1 MILCWAPICVA
12 LKKSRSQNLV
22 GKGAGASVGRL
33 LCEEMT
39 HEYLTTCRRG
49 CGTIAANLAMRA
61 VQAYEIIGSSACVM
75 GETDAARE
83 DASHLGDTQ
92 RELVKAACEIRPYTP
107 GRMAILVTARDLA
120 KSFSARP
127 LFEGVGFTL
136 AEGERIGLIGPNGA
150 GKTTLL
156 RILAGVD
163 SSDRGELAPRRG
175 LRVGHVEQ
183 MPGFHPGQT
192 VREAVLEPAAGFVDA
207 DHRWQAEA
215 RADELIARLDL
226 SGPQAGAD
234 APVDRLSGGWRKRV
248 ALARALVREPELLLL
263 DEPTNH
269 LDVESILWLEKFLA
283 QAPFA
288 TVTVTHDRLF
298 LQRVSNR
305 ILELDPRNE
314 GGLLSVDGDYATFL
328 ERKEALL
335 AAQERREASLR
346 NTLRRETEW
355 LRRGAPARSTKQQA
369 RIQRVEAMAD
379 AVEDVA
385 ARNVS
390 GAAALD
396 FGSAGRKP
404 KRLIEAKAIAKAYD
418 GKSIFRGIDLFLGP
432 GSRVGLIGKN
442 GCGKS
447 TLLRVL
453 VGQEA
458 PDAGQVIRAD
468 NLQVAYFEQQ
478 RESLD
483 PEATVIDT
491 LCPGG
496 DKVNF
501 RGTWMHANGYLA
513 RFLFR
518 TEQGT
523 LRVGQLSGGE
533 QSRLALARL
542 MLRPANV
549 LVLDEPTNDL
559 DLATL
564 DVLEET
570 LIDFDG
576 AVLLVSHDRTFLDRT
591 TTSLLAFSDR
601 PDGQVAHLVGLSQ
614 WEAWYAAERE
624 DMAAAAERKEP
635 SPTRAQSSGPRRK
648 LSYKDQRD
656 FDTIQARIAVAEAH
670 LAALESEQ
678 ARPEL
683 ASNASR
689 LVELLGQIESARAD
703 IDVLYARWSEL
714 EAILA

>member
-1 MILCWAPICVA
+1 
-12 LKKSRSQNLV
+12 
-22 GKGAGASVGRL
+22 
-33 LCEEMT
+33 
-39 HEYLTTCRRG
+39 
-49 CGTIAANLAMRA
+49 
-61 VQAYEIIGSSACVM
+61 
-75 GETDAARE
+75 
-83 DASHLGDTQ
+83 
-92 RELVKAACEIRPYTP
+92 
-107 GRMAILVTARDLA
+107 
-120 KSFSARP
+120 
-127 LFEGVGFTL
+127 
-136 AEGERIGLIGPNGA
+136 
-150 GKTTLL
+150 
-156 RILAGVD
+156 
-163 SSDRGELAPRRG
+163 
-175 LRVGHVEQ
+175 
-183 MPGFHPGQT
+183 
-192 VREAVLEPAAGFVDA
+192 VREAVLEPAEFVDA

-215 RADELIARLDL
+215 RADELIARLEL
-226 SGPQAGAD
+226 SGSQAGAD
-234 APVDRLSGGWRKRV
+234 APVERLSGGWRKRV
-248 ALARALVREPELLLL
+248 ALARELSREPELLLL

-288 TVTVTHDRLF
+288 TITVTHDRLF

-328 ERKEALL
+328 ERKEELL
-335 AAQERREASLR
+335 AAQERQETTLR

-355 LRRGAPARSTKQQA
+355 LRRGAKARSTKQQA
-369 RIQRVEAMAD
+369 RIQRAEALVG
-379 AVEDVA
+379 AVEELA

-390 GAAALD
+390 GTAALD

-404 KRLIEAKAIAKAYD
+404 KRLIEAKGI
-418 GKSIFRGIDLFLGP
+418 GKTYAGKIIFQGIDLFLGP
-432 GSRVGLIGKN
+432 GSRLGLIGKN

-458 PDAGQVIRAD
+458 PDTGEVIRAD
-468 NLQVAYFEQQ
+468 NFQVAYFEQQ

-483 PEATVIDT
+483 PNVTVIDT

-496 DKVNF
+496 DQVDF
-501 RGTWMHANGYLA
+501 RGTWVHVNGYLS

-518 TEQGT
+518 AEQGK

-570 LIDFDG
+570 LINFDG
-576 AVLLVSHDRTFLDRT
+576 AVLLVSHDRYFLDRT
-591 TTSLLAFSDR
+591 TTSLLAFSDL
-601 PDGQVAHLVGLSQ
+601 PGAEVTHLVGLAQ
-614 WEAWYAAERE
+614 WEAWYEAEREEIVAAAERE
-624 DMAAAAERKEP
+624 KPATARTQASA
-635 SPTRAQSSGPRRK
+635 PRRK

-656 FDTIQARIAVAEAH
+656 FDTIEARIAEAEAR

-678 ARPEL
+678 ASPEL

-689 LVELLGQIESARAD
+689 LVELIAQIESAQAEVD
-703 IDVLYARWSEL
+703 ALYARWSEL
-714 EAILA
+714 EAMVAEG

>member
-1 MILCWAPICVA
+1 
-12 LKKSRSQNLV
+12 
-22 GKGAGASVGRL
+22 
-33 LCEEMT
+33 
-39 HEYLTTCRRG
+39 
-49 CGTIAANLAMRA
+49 
-61 VQAYEIIGSSACVM
+61 
-75 GETDAARE
+75 
-83 DASHLGDTQ
+83 
-92 RELVKAACEIRPYTP
+92 
-107 GRMAILVTARDLA
+107 MAILATARNLT

-127 LFEGVGFTL
+127 LFQGVGFTL

-150 GKTTLL
+150 GKSTLL

-163 SSDRGELAPRRG
+163 SPDSGELALRRG
-175 LRVGHVEQ
+175 LRVGHVAQ
-183 MPGFHPGQT
+183 VPVFRPGQT
-192 VREAVLEPAAGFVDA
+192 VREAVLEPAEFVDA

-226 SGPQAGAD
+226 SGSQAGAD
-234 APVDRLSGGWRKRV
+234 APVERLSGGWRKRV
-248 ALARALVREPELLLL
+248 ALARELSREPELLLL

-288 TVTVTHDRLF
+288 TITVTHDRLF

-328 ERKEALL
+328 ERKEELL
-335 AAQERREASLR
+335 AAQERQETTLR
-346 NTLRRETEW
+346 NTLRRESEW
-355 LRRGAPARSTKQQA
+355 LRRGAKARSTKQQA
-369 RIQRVEAMAD
+369 RIQRAEALVG
-379 AVEDVA
+379 AVEELA

-390 GAAALD
+390 GTAALD

-404 KRLIEAKAIAKAYD
+404 KRLIEAKGI
-418 GKSIFRGIDLFLGP
+418 GKTYAGKIVFQGIDLFLGP
-432 GSRVGLIGKN
+432 GSRLGLIGKN

-458 PDAGQVIRAD
+458 PDAGEVIRAD
-468 NLQVAYFEQQ
+468 NFQVAYFEQQ

-483 PEATVIDT
+483 PNVTVIDT

-496 DKVNF
+496 DQVDF
-501 RGTWMHANGYLA
+501 RGTWVHVNGYLS

-518 TEQGT
+518 AEQGK

-570 LIDFDG
+570 LTNFDG
-576 AVLLVSHDRTFLDRT
+576 AVLLVSHDRYFLDRT
-591 TTSLLAFSDR
+591 TTSLLAVSDL
-601 PDGQVAHLVGLSQ
+601 PGAEVTHLVGLAQ
-614 WEAWYAAERE
+614 WEAWYEAERE
-624 DMAAAAERKEP
+624 DLAAAAEREKP
-635 SPTRAQSSGPRRK
+635 ATARTQASAPRRK

-656 FDTIQARIAVAEAH
+656 FDTIEARIAEAEAR
-670 LAALESEQ
+670 LAALEAEQ
-678 ARPEL
+678 ASPEL

-689 LVELLGQIESARAD
+689 LVELIAQIESAKAEVD
-703 IDVLYARWSEL
+703 ALYARWSEL
-714 EAILA
+714 EAMVVEG

>member
-1 MILCWAPICVA
+1 
-12 LKKSRSQNLV
+12 
-22 GKGAGASVGRL
+22 
-33 LCEEMT
+33 
-39 HEYLTTCRRG
+39 
-49 CGTIAANLAMRA
+49 
-61 VQAYEIIGSSACVM
+61 
-75 GETDAARE
+75 
-83 DASHLGDTQ
+83 
-92 RELVKAACEIRPYTP
+92 
-107 GRMAILVTARDLA
+107 MAILATARNLG

-127 LFEGVGFTL
+127 LFEGLCFTL

-163 SSDRGELAPRRG
+163 SPDQGELVLRRG
-175 LRVGHVEQ
+175 LCVGLVAQVPE
-183 MPGFHPGQT
+183 FRPGQT
-192 VREAVLEPAAGFVDA
+192 VREAVLEPVAGIAEA
-207 DHRWQAEA
+207 DHQWQAA
-215 RADELIARLDL
+215 AWADELIARLEL
-226 SGPQAGAD
+226 SGPQAGVN
-234 APVDRLSGGWRKRV
+234 APIDRLSGGWRKRV
-248 ALARALVREPELLLL
+248 ALARELLREPELLLL

-283 QAPFA
+283 GASFA

-305 ILELDPRNE
+305 ILELDKRNE
-314 GGLLSVDGDYATFL
+314 GGLMSVDGDYATFL
-328 ERKEALL
+328 ERKEEWM

-369 RIQRVEAMAD
+369 RIARAEALVE
-379 AVEDVA
+379 AVEDLA
-385 ARNVS
+385 ARNVV
-390 GAAALD
+390 GTAGLD
-396 FGSAGRKP
+396 FGSVGRKP
-404 KRLIEAKAIAKAYD
+404 KRLIEAKGIAKGYQ
-418 GKSIFRGIDLFLGP
+418 GKTIFEGIHLFLGP

-458 PDAGQVIRAD
+458 PDAGEVIRAD
-468 NLQVAYFEQQ
+468 SLQVAYFEQQ

-483 PEATVIDT
+483 PDVTVIDT

-496 DKVNF
+496 DQVDC
-501 RGTWMHANGYLA
+501 RGTWVHVNGYLA

-518 TEQGT
+518 PEQGK

-559 DLATL
+559 DVATL
-564 DVLEET
+564 DVLEENLT
-570 LIDFDG
+570 HFDG
-576 AVLLVSHDRTFLDRT
+576 AVLLVSHDRYFLDRT
-591 TTSLLAFSDR
+591 TTSLLAFPER
-601 PDGQVAHLVGLSQ
+601 PGGQAVHLVGLSQ
-614 WEAWYAAERE
+614 WESWYAAERE
-624 DMAAAAERKEP
+624 DLAATAEREKP
-635 SPTRAQSSGPRRK
+635 ASTRAQAPRRK

-656 FDTIQARIAVAEAH
+656 FDSIQDRIAEAEAR
-670 LAALESEQ
+670 LAALEAEQ

-689 LVELLGQIESARAD
+689 LVDLIAQIDSAKAE
-703 IDVLYARWSEL
+703 IDVLYARWSKL
-714 EAILA
+714 EAMLAEG

>member
-1 MILCWAPICVA
+1 
-12 LKKSRSQNLV
+12 
-22 GKGAGASVGRL
+22 
-33 LCEEMT
+33 
-39 HEYLTTCRRG
+39 
-49 CGTIAANLAMRA
+49 
-61 VQAYEIIGSSACVM
+61 
-75 GETDAARE
+75 
-83 DASHLGDTQ
+83 
-92 RELVKAACEIRPYTP
+92 
-107 GRMAILVTARDLA
+107 MAILVTARNLG
-120 KSFSARP
+120 KSFSSRP

-136 AEGERIGLIGPNGA
+136 GEGERIGLIGPNGA

-163 SSDRGELAPRRG
+163 SPDQGELAPRRG
-175 LRVGHVEQ
+175 LRVGHVAQVPE
-183 MPGFHPGQT
+183 FHPGQT
-192 VREAVLEPAAGFVDA
+192 VREAVLEPAAGIVDA
-207 DHRWQAEA
+207 DHRWQSEA

-234 APVDRLSGGWRKRV
+234 AAVDHLSGGWRKRV
-248 ALARALVREPELLLL
+248 ALARELVREPELLLL

-269 LDVESILWLEKFLA
+269 LDVESILWLESFLA

-298 LQRVSNR
+298 LQRISNR

-328 ERKEALL
+328 ERKEDLL
-335 AAQERREASLR
+335 AAQERRETTMR

-355 LRRGAPARSTKQQA
+355 LRRGAKARSTKQQA
-369 RIQRVEAMAD
+369 RIQRAEALTGVVEELS
-379 AVEDVA
+379 V
-385 ARNVS
+385 RNVT
-390 GAAALD
+390 GTAGLD
-396 FGSAGRKP
+396 FGSAGRQP
-404 KRLIEAKAIAKAYD
+404 KRLVEAKGISKAYA
-418 GKSIFRGIDLFLGP
+418 GKTIFQGIDLFLGP
-432 GSRVGLIGKN
+432 GSRLGLIGKN

-453 VGQEA
+453 VGQES
-458 PDAGQVIRAD
+458 PDTGEVLRAD
-468 NLQVAYFEQQ
+468 NLKVAYFEQQ

-483 PEATVIDT
+483 PAVTVIDT

-496 DKVNF
+496 DQVDF
-501 RGTWMHANGYLA
+501 RGTWVHVNGYLS

-518 TEQGT
+518 AEQGK

-564 DVLEET
+564 DVLEDT
-570 LIDFDG
+570 LINFDG
-576 AVLLVSHDRTFLDRT
+576 AVLLVSHDRYFLDRT

-601 PDGQVAHLVGLSQ
+601 PGAEVTHLVGLSQ

-624 DMAAAAERKEP
+624 SLAAAGERDR
-635 SPTRAQSSGPRRK
+635 PTSSRNQAAAPKRK

-656 FDTIQARIAVAEAH
+656 FDTIEARIAKAEAG
-670 LAALESEQ
+670 LAALEAEQ
-678 ARPEL
+678 ASPEL
-683 ASNASR
+683 ASNAGR
-689 LVELLGQIESARAD
+689 LVELIGQVESARAEVD
-703 IDVLYARWSEL
+703 ALYARWSEL
-714 EAILA
+714 EAMLAEG

>member
-1 MILCWAPICVA
+1 
-12 LKKSRSQNLV
+12 
-22 GKGAGASVGRL
+22 
-33 LCEEMT
+33 
-39 HEYLTTCRRG
+39 
-49 CGTIAANLAMRA
+49 
-61 VQAYEIIGSSACVM
+61 
-75 GETDAARE
+75 
-83 DASHLGDTQ
+83 
-92 RELVKAACEIRPYTP
+92 
-107 GRMAILVTARDLA
+107 MAILATARNLT

-127 LFEGVGFTL
+127 LFQGVGFTL

-150 GKTTLL
+150 GKSTLL

-163 SSDRGELAPRRG
+163 SPDSGELALRRG
-175 LRVGHVEQ
+175 LRVGHVAQ
-183 MPGFHPGQT
+183 VPVFRPGQT
-192 VREAVLEPAAGFVDA
+192 VREAVLEPAEFVDA

-226 SGPQAGAD
+226 SGSQAGAD
-234 APVDRLSGGWRKRV
+234 APVERLSGGWRKRV
-248 ALARALVREPELLLL
+248 ALARELSREPELLLL

-288 TVTVTHDRLF
+288 TITVTHDRLF

-328 ERKEALL
+328 ERKEELL
-335 AAQERREASLR
+335 AAQERQETTLR
-346 NTLRRETEW
+346 NTLRRESEW
-355 LRRGAPARSTKQQA
+355 LRRGAKARSTKQQA
-369 RIQRVEAMAD
+369 RIQRAEALVG
-379 AVEDVA
+379 AVEELA

-390 GAAALD
+390 GTAALD

-404 KRLIEAKAIAKAYD
+404 KRLIEAKGI
-418 GKSIFRGIDLFLGP
+418 GKTYAGKIVFQGIDLFLGP
-432 GSRVGLIGKN
+432 GSRLGLIGKN

-458 PDAGQVIRAD
+458 PDAGEVIRAD
-468 NLQVAYFEQQ
+468 NFQVAYFEQQ

-483 PEATVIDT
+483 PNVTVIDT

-496 DKVNF
+496 DRVDF
-501 RGTWMHANGYLA
+501 RGTWVHVNGYLS

-518 TEQGT
+518 AEQGK

-570 LIDFDG
+570 LTNFDG
-576 AVLLVSHDRTFLDRT
+576 AVLLVSHDRYFLDRT
-591 TTSLLAFSDR
+591 TTSLLAFSDL
-601 PDGQVAHLVGLSQ
+601 PGAGVTHLVGLAQ
-614 WEAWYAAERE
+614 WEAWYEAERE
-624 DMAAAAERKEP
+624 DLAAAAEREKP
-635 SPTRAQSSGPRRK
+635 ATARTQASAPRRK

-656 FDTIQARIAVAEAH
+656 FDTIEARIAEAEAR
-670 LAALESEQ
+670 LAALEAEQ
-678 ARPEL
+678 ASPEL

-689 LVELLGQIESARAD
+689 LVELIAQIESAKAEVD
-703 IDVLYARWSEL
+703 ALYARWSEL
-714 EAILA
+714 EAMVVEG

>member
-1 MILCWAPICVA
+1 
-12 LKKSRSQNLV
+12 
-22 GKGAGASVGRL
+22 
-33 LCEEMT
+33 
-39 HEYLTTCRRG
+39 
-49 CGTIAANLAMRA
+49 
-61 VQAYEIIGSSACVM
+61 
-75 GETDAARE
+75 
-83 DASHLGDTQ
+83 
-92 RELVKAACEIRPYTP
+92 
-107 GRMAILVTARDLA
+107 MAILATARNLT

-127 LFEGVGFTL
+127 LFRGVGFTL
-136 AEGERIGLIGPNGA
+136 SEGERIGLIGPNGA

-163 SSDRGELAPRRG
+163 SPDQGELALRRG
-175 LRVGHVEQ
+175 LRVGHVAQ
-183 MPGFHPGQT
+183 VPVFRLGQT
-192 VREAVLEPAAGFVDA
+192 VREAVLEPAAEFVDA

-234 APVDRLSGGWRKRV
+234 MPIERLSGGWRKRV
-248 ALARALVREPELLLL
+248 ALARELVREPELLLL

-328 ERKEALL
+328 ERKEELL
-335 AAQERREASLR
+335 AAQERRETTMR

-355 LRRGAPARSTKQQA
+355 LRRGAKARSTKQQA
-369 RIQRVEAMAD
+369 RIGRAVALSG
-379 AVEDVA
+379 AVEELSE
-385 ARNVS
+385 RNVT
-390 GAAALD
+390 GTAGLD

-404 KRLIEAKAIAKAYD
+404 KRLIEAKRAGKAYA
-418 GKSIFRGIDLFLGP
+418 GKTIFQGIDLFLGP
-432 GSRVGLIGKN
+432 GSRLGLIGKN

-458 PDAGQVIRAD
+458 PDTGEVLRAD

-483 PEATVIDT
+483 PKVTVIDT

-496 DKVNF
+496 DQVDF
-501 RGTWMHANGYLA
+501 RGTWVHVNGYLS

-518 TEQGT
+518 AEQGK

-564 DVLEET
+564 DVLEDT
-570 LIDFDG
+570 LINFDG
-576 AVLLVSHDRTFLDRT
+576 AVLLVSHDRYFLDRT

-601 PDGQVAHLVGLSQ
+601 PGAQVTHLVGLDQ

-624 DMAAAAERKEP
+624 DLAAVAEREKP
-635 SPTRAQSSGPRRK
+635 SGARTQSTAPRRK

-656 FDTIQARIAVAEAH
+656 FDTMEARIAEAEAR
-670 LAALESEQ
+670 LSALEAEQ
-678 ARPEL
+678 ASPEL
-683 ASNASR
+683 ASNAGR
-689 LVELLGQIESARAD
+689 LVESIARIDGARAEVD
-703 IDVLYARWSEL
+703 ALYARWSEL
-714 EAILA
+714 EAMLVEGPE

>member
-1 MILCWAPICVA
+1 
-12 LKKSRSQNLV
+12 
-22 GKGAGASVGRL
+22 
-33 LCEEMT
+33 
-39 HEYLTTCRRG
+39 
-49 CGTIAANLAMRA
+49 
-61 VQAYEIIGSSACVM
+61 
-75 GETDAARE
+75 
-83 DASHLGDTQ
+83 
-92 RELVKAACEIRPYTP
+92 
-107 GRMAILVTARDLA
+107 MAILATARNLT

-127 LFEGVGFTL
+127 LFQGVGFTL
-136 AEGERIGLIGPNGA
+136 AEGERIGFIGPNGA
-150 GKTTLL
+150 GKSTLL

-163 SSDRGELAPRRG
+163 SPDSGELALRRG
-175 LRVGHVEQ
+175 LRVGHVAQ
-183 MPGFHPGQT
+183 VPAFRPGQT
-192 VREAVLEPAAGFVDA
+192 VREAVLEPAEFVDA

-215 RADELIARLDL
+215 RADELIARLEL
-226 SGPQAGAD
+226 SGSQAGAD
-234 APVDRLSGGWRKRV
+234 APVERLSGGWRKRV
-248 ALARALVREPELLLL
+248 ALARELSREPELLLL

-288 TVTVTHDRLF
+288 TITVTHDRLF

-328 ERKEALL
+328 ERKEELL
-335 AAQERREASLR
+335 AAQERQETTLR

-355 LRRGAPARSTKQQA
+355 LRRGAKARSTKQQA
-369 RIQRVEAMAD
+369 RIQRAEALVG
-379 AVEDVA
+379 AVEELS

-390 GAAALD
+390 GTAGLD

-404 KRLIEAKAIAKAYD
+404 KRLIEAKGIAKAYA
-418 GKSIFRGIDLFLGP
+418 GKTVFRDIDLFLGP
-432 GSRVGLIGKN
+432 GSRLGLIGKN

-458 PDAGQVIRAD
+458 PDAGEVIRAD
-468 NLQVAYFEQQ
+468 NFQVAYFEQQ

-483 PEATVIDT
+483 PNVTVIDT

-496 DKVNF
+496 DQVDF
-501 RGTWMHANGYLA
+501 RGTWVHVNGYLS

-518 TEQGT
+518 AEQGK

-564 DVLEET
+564 DVLEDT
-570 LIDFDG
+570 LINFDG
-576 AVLLVSHDRTFLDRT
+576 AVLLVSHDRYFLDRT
-591 TTSLLAFSDR
+591 TTSLLAFSDL
-601 PDGQVAHLVGLSQ
+601 PGAEVTHLVGLAQ

-624 DMAAAAERKEP
+624 DLAAADERERP
-635 SPTRAQSSGPRRK
+635 AIARTQASAPRRK

-656 FDTIQARIAVAEAH
+656 FDTIEARIAEAEAR

-678 ARPEL
+678 ASPEL

-689 LVELLGQIESARAD
+689 LVELIAQIESAQAEVD
-703 IDVLYARWSEL
+703 ALYARWSEL
-714 EAILA
+714 EAMVVEC

>member
-1 MILCWAPICVA
+1 
-12 LKKSRSQNLV
+12 
-22 GKGAGASVGRL
+22 
-33 LCEEMT
+33 
-39 HEYLTTCRRG
+39 
-49 CGTIAANLAMRA
+49 
-61 VQAYEIIGSSACVM
+61 
-75 GETDAARE
+75 
-83 DASHLGDTQ
+83 
-92 RELVKAACEIRPYTP
+92 
-107 GRMAILVTARDLA
+107 MAILATARNLT

-127 LFEGVGFTL
+127 LFEGVSFTL

-156 RILAGVD
+156 RILAGAD
-163 SSDRGELAPRRG
+163 SPDRGELALRRG
-175 LRVGHVEQ
+175 LRVGHVAQ
-183 MPGFHPGQT
+183 VPVFRPGQS
-192 VREAVLEPAAGFVDA
+192 VREAVLERASEFVDA

-215 RADELIARLDL
+215 RADELIARLEL
-226 SGPQAGAD
+226 SGAQAGTD
-234 APVDRLSGGWRKRV
+234 VRVDRLSGGWRKRV
-248 ALARALVREPELLLL
+248 ALARELVREPELLLL

-269 LDVESILWLEKFLA
+269 LDVESILWLERFLG

-314 GGLLSVDGDYATFL
+314 GGLMSVDGDYATFL
-328 ERKEALL
+328 ERKQELL
-335 AAQERREASLR
+335 AAQERQETSLR

-355 LRRGAPARSTKQQA
+355 LRRGAKARSTKQQA
-369 RIQRVEAMAD
+369 RIQRAEALVDTVE
-379 AVEDVA
+379 ELS
-385 ARNVS
+385 ARNVA
-390 GAAALD
+390 GTAALD
-396 FGSAGRKP
+396 FGSAGRQP
-404 KRLIEAKAIAKAYD
+404 KRLIEAKGIAKGYA
-418 GKSIFRGIDLFLGP
+418 GTAVFRGIDLFLGP
-432 GSRVGLIGKN
+432 GSRLGLIGKN

-458 PDAGQVIRAD
+458 PDTGEVIRAD
-468 NLQVAYFEQQ
+468 SLQVAYFEQQ

-483 PEATVIDT
+483 PAATVIDT

-496 DKVNF
+496 DQVEF
-501 RGTWMHANGYLA
+501 RGTWVHVNGYLA

-518 TEQGT
+518 SEQGT

-570 LIDFDG
+570 LTNFDG
-576 AVLLVSHDRTFLDRT
+576 AVLLVSHDRYFLDRT

-601 PDGQVAHLVGLSQ
+601 PGGRVTHLVGLSQ

-624 DMAAAAERKEP
+624 ETEAAAGREKAA
-635 SPTRAQSSGPRRK
+635 AQPQGTGPRRK

-656 FDTIQARIAVAEAH
+656 FDTIEDRIALAEAR
-670 LAALESEQ
+670 LAALEGEQ
-678 ARPEL
+678 ASPE
-683 ASNASR
+683 ASSNAGR
-689 LVELLGQIESARAD
+689 LVELIGQIESAKAEVD
-703 IDVLYARWSEL
+703 ILYARWSEL
-714 EAILA
+714 EAMVAVSSR

>member
-1 MILCWAPICVA
+1 
-12 LKKSRSQNLV
+12 
-22 GKGAGASVGRL
+22 
-33 LCEEMT
+33 
-39 HEYLTTCRRG
+39 
-49 CGTIAANLAMRA
+49 
-61 VQAYEIIGSSACVM
+61 
-75 GETDAARE
+75 
-83 DASHLGDTQ
+83 
-92 RELVKAACEIRPYTP
+92 
-107 GRMAILVTARDLA
+107 MAILATARNLT

-127 LFEGVGFTL
+127 LFEDVCFTL
-136 AEGERIGLIGPNGA
+136 SEGERIGLIGPNGA

-163 SSDRGELAPRRG
+163 SPDQGELALRRG
-175 LRVGHVEQ
+175 LRVGHVAQ
-183 MPGFHPGQT
+183 VPAFRPGQT
-192 VREAVLEPAAGFVDA
+192 VREAVLEPVAGLTDP
-207 DHRWQAEA
+207 DHQWQAAA

-226 SGPQAGAD
+226 SGPQAG
-234 APVDRLSGGWRKRV
+234 VDTPTERLSGGWRKRV
-248 ALARALVREPELLLL
+248 ALARELLREPDLLLL

-283 QAPFA
+283 EAPFA

-305 ILELDPRNE
+305 ILELDKRNE
-314 GGLLSVDGDYATFL
+314 GGLMAVDGDYATFL
-328 ERKEALL
+328 ERKEEWM
-335 AAQERREASLR
+335 AAQERRESSLR

-369 RIQRVEAMAD
+369 RIARAESLIGE
-379 AVEDVA
+379 VEDLAV
-385 ARNVS
+385 RNVV
-390 GAAALD
+390 GTAGLD

-404 KRLIEAKAIAKAYD
+404 KRLIEAKGIAKAYQ
-418 GKSIFRGIDLFLGP
+418 GKTIFEGIDLFLGP

-453 VGQEA
+453 VGQEG
-458 PDAGQVIRAD
+458 PDRGEVIRAD
-468 NLQVAYFEQQ
+468 SMQVAYFEQQ

-483 PEATVIDT
+483 PGTTVIDT

-496 DKVNF
+496 DQVDC
-501 RGTWMHANGYLA
+501 RGTWVHVNSYLS

-518 TEQGT
+518 AEQGK

-570 LIDFDG
+570 LNNFDG
-576 AVLLVSHDRTFLDRT
+576 AVLLVSHDRHFLDRT
-591 TTSLLAFSDR
+591 TTSLLAFPER
-601 PDGQVAHLVGLSQ
+601 PGGQVAHLVGLSQ

-624 DMAAAAERKEP
+624 EMAALSERDKP
-635 SPTRAQSSGPRRK
+635 ASARSSSSAPRRK

-656 FDTIQARIAVAEAH
+656 FDTIQDRIAQAEAR
-670 LAALESEQ
+670 LAALETEQ

-683 ASNASR
+683 ASNAGR
-689 LVELLGQIESARAD
+689 LVELIAQVESAKAE
-703 IDVLYARWSEL
+703 IEALYARWSEL
-714 EAILA
+714 DAILTET

>member
-1 MILCWAPICVA
+1 
-12 LKKSRSQNLV
+12 
-22 GKGAGASVGRL
+22 
-33 LCEEMT
+33 
-39 HEYLTTCRRG
+39 
-49 CGTIAANLAMRA
+49 
-61 VQAYEIIGSSACVM
+61 
-75 GETDAARE
+75 
-83 DASHLGDTQ
+83 
-92 RELVKAACEIRPYTP
+92 
-107 GRMAILVTARDLA
+107 MAILATARGLT

-127 LFEGVGFTL
+127 LFQGVGFTL

-150 GKTTLL
+150 GKSTLL

-163 SSDRGELAPRRG
+163 SPDSGELALRRG
-175 LRVGHVEQ
+175 LRVGHVAQ
-183 MPGFHPGQT
+183 VPVFRPGQT
-192 VREAVLEPAAGFVDA
+192 VREAVLEPAEFVDA

-215 RADELIARLDL
+215 RADELIARLEL
-226 SGPQAGAD
+226 SGSQAGAD
-234 APVDRLSGGWRKRV
+234 APVERLSGGWRKRV
-248 ALARALVREPELLLL
+248 ALARELSREPELLLL

-288 TVTVTHDRLF
+288 TITVTHDRLF

-328 ERKEALL
+328 ERKEELL
-335 AAQERREASLR
+335 AAQERQETTLR

-355 LRRGAPARSTKQQA
+355 LRRGAKARSTKQQA
-369 RIQRVEAMAD
+369 RIQRAEALVG
-379 AVEDVA
+379 AVEELA

-390 GAAALD
+390 GTAALD

-404 KRLIEAKAIAKAYD
+404 KRLIEAKGI
-418 GKSIFRGIDLFLGP
+418 GKTYAGKIIFQGIDLFLGP
-432 GSRVGLIGKN
+432 GSRLGLIGKN

-458 PDAGQVIRAD
+458 PDTGEVIRAD
-468 NLQVAYFEQQ
+468 NFQVAYFEQQ

-483 PEATVIDT
+483 PNVTVIDT

-496 DKVNF
+496 DQVDF
-501 RGTWMHANGYLA
+501 RGTWVHVNGYLS

-518 TEQGT
+518 AEQGK

-570 LIDFDG
+570 LINFDG
-576 AVLLVSHDRTFLDRT
+576 AVLLVSHDRYFLDRT
-591 TTSLLAFSDR
+591 TTSLLAFSDL
-601 PDGQVAHLVGLSQ
+601 PGAEVTHLVGLAQ
-614 WEAWYAAERE
+614 WEAWYEAEREEIVAAAERE
-624 DMAAAAERKEP
+624 KPATARTQASA
-635 SPTRAQSSGPRRK
+635 PRRK

-656 FDTIQARIAVAEAH
+656 FDTIEARIAEAEAR

-678 ARPEL
+678 ASPEL

-689 LVELLGQIESARAD
+689 LVELIAQIESAQAEVD
-703 IDVLYARWSEL
+703 ALYARWSEL
-714 EAILA
+714 EAMVAEG

>member
-1 MILCWAPICVA
+1 MGSPI
-12 LKKSRSQNLV
+12 
-22 GKGAGASVGRL
+22 
-33 LCEEMT
+33 
-39 HEYLTTCRRG
+39 
-49 CGTIAANLAMRA
+49 ANNPRTG
-61 VQAYEIIGSSACVM
+61 I
-75 GETDAARE
+75 
-83 DASHLGDTQ
+83 
-92 RELVKAACEIRPYTP
+92 PYTP
-107 GRMAILVTARDLA
+107 ARMAILATARNLT

-127 LFEGVGFTL
+127 LFEGVSFTL

-156 RILAGVD
+156 RILAGAD
-163 SSDRGELAPRRG
+163 SPDRGELALRRG
-175 LRVGHVEQ
+175 LRVGHVAQ
-183 MPGFHPGQT
+183 VPVFRPGQT
-192 VREAVLEPAAGFVDA
+192 VREAVLERAAEFVDA

-215 RADELIARLDL
+215 RADELIARLEL
-226 SGPQAGAD
+226 SGAQAGTD

-248 ALARALVREPELLLL
+248 ALARELVREPELLLL

-288 TVTVTHDRLF
+288 TITVTHDRLF

-314 GGLLSVDGDYATFL
+314 GGLMSVEGDYATFL
-328 ERKEALL
+328 ERKEELL
-335 AAQERREASLR
+335 AAQERQETTMR

-355 LRRGAPARSTKQQA
+355 LRRGAKARSTKQQA
-369 RIQRVEAMAD
+369 RIQRAEALVETVD
-379 AVEDVA
+379 ELS
-385 ARNVS
+385 ARNVA
-390 GAAALD
+390 GTAALD
-396 FGSAGRKP
+396 FGSAGRQP
-404 KRLIEAKAIAKAYD
+404 KRLIEAKGIAKGYA
-418 GKSIFRGIDLFLGP
+418 GTAVFQGIDLFLGP
-432 GSRVGLIGKN
+432 GSRLGLIGKN

-458 PDAGQVIRAD
+458 PDMGEVIRAD
-468 NLQVAYFEQQ
+468 SLQVAYFEQQ

-483 PEATVIDT
+483 PAATVIDT

-496 DKVNF
+496 DQVEF
-501 RGTWMHANGYLA
+501 RGTWVHVNGYLA

-518 TEQGT
+518 SEQGT

-570 LIDFDG
+570 LTNFDG
-576 AVLLVSHDRTFLDRT
+576 AVLLVSHDRYFLDRT

-601 PDGQVAHLVGLSQ
+601 SGGRVTHLVGLSQ

-624 DMAAAAERKEP
+624 EMGAATGRERAAALPQA
-635 SPTRAQSSGPRRK
+635 TGPRRK

-656 FDTIQARIAVAEAH
+656 FDTIEARIALAEAR
-670 LAALESEQ
+670 LATLEGEQ
-678 ARPEL
+678 ASPE
-683 ASNASR
+683 ASSNASR
-689 LVELLGQIESARAD
+689 LVELIGQIESAKAEV
-703 IDVLYARWSEL
+703 DVLYARWSEL
-714 EAILA
+714 EAMVVVSRNAREG